1 MRKFRPI
8 LLLRTAAL
16 LCAVF
21 LLAHVTSAAEPVS
34 FVDAAQSFLKTG
46 LFFIALPAALVAI
59 ALHQSTRR
67 AIVRLAPLAGEE
79 FDRLTRY
86 LRARLPRRRAAAQPA
101 PEDPAEQLPMLLAAT
116 KHRLDALHRFLR
128 DGAPELLPAFAE
140 YGAAMNRL
148 QSELAAR
155 PEAHALARPHL
166 TRGLD
171 TLETATGKLS
181 VVLAGAPD
189 EYALGSYCDTLER
202 LTGEALACVYGIRT
216 AWRSGESGVSLA
228 GELGHS

>member
-1 MRKFRPI
+1 MRNSRP
-8 LLLRTAAL
+8 LMLLRTAAL
-16 LCAVF
+16 LSAVF
-21 LLAHVTSAAEPVS
+21 LFAHVVTAEEQASVLETLRS
-34 FVDAAQSFLKTG
+34 FVQTG
-46 LFFIALPAALVAI
+46 LIFVALPAALVAI
-59 ALHQSTRR
+59 ALHQPTRR

-79 FDRLTRY
+79 FDRLARY
-86 LRARLPRRRAAAQPA
+86 LRARLPRRRAPQPPA
-101 PEDPAEQLPMLLAAT
+101 PEEAADPVPALLCAT
-116 KHRLDALHRFLR
+116 KQRLDLLHRFLR
-128 DGAPELLPAFAE
+128 DRAPELLPAFAE
-140 YGAAMNRL
+140 YGAALNRL
-148 QSELAAR
+148 QSELALR
-155 PEAHALARPHL
+155 PEAHALVRPHL

-181 VVLAGAPD
+181 VVLADAPD

>member
-1 MRKFRPI
+1 MRSSRP
-8 LLLRTAAL
+8 LMLLRTAAL
-16 LCAVF
+16 LSAVF
-21 LLAHVTSAAEPVS
+21 LSAHVITAEKQSSFLEALRS
-34 FVDAAQSFLKTG
+34 FVKTG
-46 LFFIALPAALVAI
+46 LIFVALPAALIAI
-59 ALHQSTRR
+59 ALHQPTRR

-79 FDRLTRY
+79 FDRLARY
-86 LRARLPRRRAAAQPA
+86 LRARLPRRRAPQPPMPEEAADPVPA
-101 PEDPAEQLPMLLAAT
+101 LLCAT
-116 KHRLDALHRFLR
+116 KQRLDQLHRFLR
-128 DGAPELLPAFAE
+128 DRAPELLPAFAE

-148 QSELAAR
+148 QSELALR
-155 PEAHALARPHL
+155 PEAHTLVRPHL

-181 VVLAGAPD
+181 VVLADAPD

-228 GELGHS
+228 SELGHS